1 MNRND
6 QLIKTILTL
15 HRPQQHNNMTTTET
29 TTETTTAPATTTTQA
44 NTLVVSPEVKSF
56 VVRTGEEFKAPGKTP
71 GKMKNAS
78 EREIGNAILAFI
90 ERTRLVEVREVDDT
104 GNERVELVDEFALE
118 MKRELALRATTERN
132 TAKVENATL
141 KEQLKTALAEHAI
154 LKARLA
160 EITGHDSNP
169 Y

>member
-1 MNRND
+1 
-6 QLIKTILTL
+6 
-15 HRPQQHNNMTTTET
+15 MTTTT
-29 TTETTTAPATTTTQA
+29 DNTTAPATTTKA
-44 NTLVVSPEVKSF
+44 NTLVVSAEVKAF
-56 VVRTGEEFKAPGKTP
+56 FTRTGEEFKAPGKTP

-90 ERTRLVEVREVDDT
+90 ERTRLVEVSEVDDD

-118 MKRELALRATTERN
+118 MKRELALRASAERASTT
-132 TAKVENATL
+132 KIENATL
-141 KEQLKTALAEHAI
+141 KEQLKTALAEQSA